1 MGLFLKIIWESF
13 QQALG
18 SLVGNKLRTF
28 LSLLGITIGIFCI
41 ITVKS
46 AVDSL
51 QANIVNGFNELGSD
65 VIYLDKM
72 PWNEDPGQNYWKYAK
87 RPDPSMDDYVSIK
100 KKSKLAENVSYTIFT
115 GGRTVKFLSSSVS
128 NAFIMGSTQEY
139 ANIQNIKVVEG
150 RIFSQTEYESG
161 SNKVVLGYKVYNELF
176 KNINGIGKE
185 VKLFGQEFQV
195 IGYLESE
202 GDNAFNF
209 INFDDVLWLN
219 FNCIKKYVNVK
230 DESSVGRL
238 LNIKAKPNVDL
249 EDLKGEITGIIRA
262 ERRQKPLE
270 KDNFSLNELSML
282 SQVLDSVFGVLNLAG
297 FVIGVFA
304 LIVGMVS
311 VANIMF
317 VSVKERTNIIG
328 IKKAL
333 GAKRFVILME
343 FLIEAIILCV
353 IGGIIGLILVYISL
367 TLISL
372 VIPFKMSL
380 SLFNVMIGVGT
391 SIAVGI
397 IAGIIP
403 ASQASGM
410 DPVEAIRA

>member
-1 MGLFLKIIWESF
+1 
-13 QQALG
+13 
-18 SLVGNKLRTF
+18 
-28 LSLLGITIGIFCI
+28 
-41 ITVKS
+41 
-46 AVDSL
+46 
-51 QANIVNGFNELGSD
+51 
-65 VIYLDKM
+65 
-72 PWNEDPGQNYWKYAK
+72 
-87 RPDPSMDDYVSIK
+87 
-100 KKSKLAENVSYTIFT
+100 
-115 GGRTVKFLSSSVS
+115 
-128 NAFIMGSTQEY
+128 MGSTQEY
-139 ANIQNIKVVEG
+139 ANIQNIKVAEG

-176 KNINGIGKE
+176 KNVSGIGKE
-185 VKLFGQEFQV
+185 VKLFGQDFQV

-219 FNCIKKYVNVK
+219 FNCIKKYINVK

-249 EDLKGEITGIIRA
+249 VNLKGEITGIIRA

-270 KDNFSLNELSML
+270 KDNFALNELSML